1 MSLAA
6 HLLRVCGSRADGRR
20 SKPATRAALVN
31 GPAFVDAIGMPKL
44 AASKVPKEVR
54 QFSVAVL
61 IEEADHGIPLAS
73 AALANDGERR

>member
-1 MSLAA
+1 
-6 HLLRVCGSRADGRR
+6 
-20 SKPATRAALVN
+20 
-31 GPAFVDAIGMPKL
+31 MPML

-73 AALANDGERR
+73 AARANDGERR